1 MDDEKEILYIALSN
15 SLLSFKELLEEENN
29 MPKEEKELIDYIIN
43 RHLEL
48 IDKYAEEISKSES
61 NIIKRPIWDKL
72 ST

>member
-15 SLLSFKELLEEENN
+15 SLLSFKELLEEDNN
-29 MPKEEKELIDYIIN
+29 LNKKEKELIDYIIN

-48 IDKYAEEISKSES
+48 IDKYADDINKSES
-61 NIIKRPIWDKL
+61 NIISRPIWDKL